1 MTNNTTITAEQDPM
15 LMNKLAQQAMSEQEV
30 ASEVLEP
37 KIKLPPSSEI
47 ELLIGIQDPFTGNI
61 TNTAEIRELTGFDE
75 EAISKI
81 GNIGKAL
88 LAILER
94 ATVKIGD
101 EPATKDL
108 LDLLYAGDRETI
120 LLAIRKITFGSDIQ
134 VGPTSCESCD
144 TEQIFDIDLD
154 KDVTLRK
161 LDGDRQ
167 FTVKCKIG
175 EVTVELPTGIA
186 QKEMI
191 NSTDK
196 TSAELDTILLKN
208 CVKTINGSD
217 VFDPTVV
224 KNLGIKDR
232 RTILNEIIRRNPG
245 PQLGNVKKECQSCG
259 TEVPLPLT
267 LAGLF

>member
-1 MTNNTTITAEQDPM
+1 MTNTKTITAEQDPA
-15 LMNKLAQQAMSEQEV
+15 LMNKLAQEAMSEQEV
-30 ASEVLEP
+30 TIEAPTPEVW
-37 KIKLPPSSEI
+37 LPPSPEVK
-47 ELLIGIQDPFTGNI
+47 LPIGIHDPFTGSI
-61 TNTAEIRELTGFDE
+61 TNTAEVRELTGADE

-94 ATVKIGD
+94 ATIKIGD

-108 LDLLYAGDRETI
+108 LDMLYAVDRETL
-120 LLAIRKITFGSDIQ
+120 LLAIRKVTFGSDVQ
-134 VGPTSCESCD
+134 VGPTTCESCD

-154 KDVTLRK
+154 KDVVIK
-161 LDGDRQ
+161 KFDGDAQ

-175 EVTVELPTGIA
+175 EVVVGLPTGTS
-186 QKEMI
+186 QKEMV
-191 NSTDK
+191 NSNDK

-208 CVKTINGSD
+208 CVSSINGSD
-217 VFDPTVV
+217 IFDPTVV
-224 KNLGIKDR
+224 RNLGIKDR
-232 RTILNEIIRRNPG
+232 RKLLDEITRRNPG
-245 PQLGNVKKECQSCG
+245 PQLGSIKKECQSCG